1 MKFLK
6 FFFFSFFLCVSS
18 VASNDINLSNE
29 NNRFEGLDKTKN
41 SFKIIN
47 QINQINTSKIKTEYG
62 DFVKLTVPYYSTNS
76 EIGTPEL
83 PSLMKL
89 ISVPNGSEV
98 DVNIINKASK
108 KIKLSEV
115 FYSLLV
121 ISIMIAIAD
130 QTANLF
136 KDSFQRLRPCYN
148 ESLISFV
155 RLVNESCGG
164 KYGFFSAHASNSFSL
179 AVFFGLLFKNKFRF
193 IIYMT
198 LFYASL
204 ISFSR
209 IYLGVHFPLDIFF
222 GGVYGIITGLVI
234 FRIYENRLNF
244 FKFLNKS

>member
-1 MKFLK
+1 MIEEILKLDSQLFLFLNNLGSPTFDNFWIYLSYK
-6 FFFFSFFLCVSS
+6 ESNILFYLALLIFYFFS
-18 VASNDINLSNE
+18 E
-29 NNRFEGLDKTKN
+29 
-41 SFKIIN
+41 
-47 QINQINTSKIKTEYG
+47 
-62 DFVKLTVPYYSTNS
+62 
-76 EIGTPEL
+76 
-83 PSLMKL
+83 
-89 ISVPNGSEV
+89 
-98 DVNIINKASK
+98 SK

-115 FYSLLV
+115 FYSLLF
-121 ISIMIAIAD
+121 ISIMIVIAD

-244 FKFLNKS
+244 YKFLNKS